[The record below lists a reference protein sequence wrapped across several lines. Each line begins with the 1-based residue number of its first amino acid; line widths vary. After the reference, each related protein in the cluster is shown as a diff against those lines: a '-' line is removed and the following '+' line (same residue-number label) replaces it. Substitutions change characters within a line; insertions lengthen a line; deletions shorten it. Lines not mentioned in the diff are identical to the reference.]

1 MAGGTPGL
9 LADEGWLSAGLG
21 GLTRTS
27 VDSALQQGET
37 GNCALGK
44 RQWCAQ
50 QMRTMA
56 PRLHHNVRH
65 LEALEINALR
75 VIWRRTFR
83 SAPPSAARKEF
94 LVRILAYAA
103 QEQAHRA
110 LSKPCAKILREYECT
125 KFRSGTPA
133 GPQQDLPPG
142 ARLIRQWGGSDH
154 EVMVMERGYAYRG
167 TSYSSLSEIARH
179 ITGARWS
186 GPRFFGLKKKAG
198 AAVPDEGA

>member
-1 MAGGTPGL
+1 MGNKTWPI
-9 LADEGWLSAGLG
+9 S
-21 GLTRTS
+21 RCNKP
-27 VDSALQQGET
+27 T
-37 GNCALGK
+37 GNFSLGK

-50 QMRTMA
+50 RIRTMA
-56 PRLHHNVRH
+56 PRLHHNVKH
-65 LEALEINALR
+65 LEALEIDALR

-83 SAPPSAARKEF
+83 SPPPSAARKEF

-110 LSKPCAKILREYECT
+110 LSKPCAKMLREFEST
-125 KFRSGTPA
+125 KCRSSTLA
-133 GPQQDLPPG
+133 APQQELPPG
-142 ARLIRQWGGSDH
+142 ARLIRRWGGRDH

-186 GPRFFGLKKKAG
+186 GPRFFGLKKKAD
-198 AAVPDEGA
+198 AAIAEEGA